1 MGNITLA
8 EPHELTLHAAFLA
21 GDGIGRVHLEVHFVV
36 GGFAAQHLVLRQVQ
50 DVVGH
55 FGHAVFSSW
64 WKLHSY
70 CDRFPLIISVAQYGF
85 GRLRRKGKKNRSM
98 QGTIAKCGNLSFP
111 GVDKYGHDDG
121 CDAKSNPARRK
132 SQAIT
137 LNQRIT
143 G

>member
-1 MGNITLA
+1 
-8 EPHELTLHAAFLA
+8 
-21 GDGIGRVHLEVHFVV
+21 
-36 GGFAAQHLVLRQVQ
+36 VQ